1 MFHPYPRSGIW
12 NVFGHFFLV
21 GKAHKNCSQ
30 CQNLDGLVFA
40 LFFELATSDKMKVL
54 QALNWRH
61 HQINLLSVQILWWS
75 RRWLVWQQL
84 PRLHVQPNISI
95 ESIMA
100 NLTETSVRFVC
111 QKKTDE
117 DKHGILQKLHINSN
131 KHNIP
136 DQLTKTHPKR
146 TIFGGWKNLSLP
158 SAWIKMFWSFLHG
171 FLQRHEGLLFVKI
184 SPGVTYTTWKVDGAT
199 PMYTPEN

>member
-1 MFHPYPRSGIW
+1 MSKSWWIGVCSFFWTGNFWQNESSSGVELKASSNQSPFSPDTLMIKEM
-12 NVFGHFFLV
+12 V
-21 GKAHKNCSQ
+21 GLTTAASFACATKHIDRVYHGKPHGNL
-30 CQNLDGLVFA
+30 CQVC
-40 LFFELATSDKMKVL
+40 
-54 QALNWRH
+54 
-61 HQINLLSVQILWWS
+61 
-75 RRWLVWQQL
+75 L
-84 PRLHVQPNISI
+84 P
-95 ESIMA
+95 
-100 NLTETSVRFVC
+100 
-111 QKKTDE
+111 KKTDE